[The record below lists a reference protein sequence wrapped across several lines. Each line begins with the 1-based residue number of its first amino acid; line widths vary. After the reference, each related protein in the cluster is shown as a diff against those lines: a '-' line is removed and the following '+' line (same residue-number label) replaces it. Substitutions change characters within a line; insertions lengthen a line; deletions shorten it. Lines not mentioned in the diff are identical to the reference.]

1 MSGTWGRRVLRRV
14 TADEIPQKQIAHR
27 AEKSRHGGGC
37 THVGVGAGPYD
48 RQVTL
53 VLVDD
58 LNQLERRVS
67 AGQDLHTPDVLLP
80 QLARHLYM

>member
-37 THVGVGAGPYD
+37 THVGVGAGTYD